1 MSLLIFFSISLY
13 LILGLMT
20 MSAVAVASHRSGYLG
35 AAESIF
41 GFTTWPLVWLAFGV
55 VLLAK
60 YAIVPFL
67 RWLSETSFDI
77 GDSIGRK
84 ISQW

>member
-55 VLLAK
+55 VLLAIAVK
-60 YAIVPFL
+60 LF
-67 RWLSETSFDI
+67 TSNIQGLFHN
-77 GDSIGRK
+77 
-84 ISQW
+84 